1 MILVIAKSD
10 LNDVI
15 LLPVTIAT
23 EMRYPGVG
31 TKKNSVNISG
41 AMDFYAVFRTVIVI
55 NNGKMEK
62 WLKIKQNNVFYKYFG
77 FLTFFAFFATFHGF
91 SNFFVETLFA
101 FRKRIIFV
109 YKAYFVPFQM
119 RYCIAY
125 CCKYLWRK
133 KFCNLILSITSFF
146 DLLALS

>member
-10 LNDVI
+10 LNHVI
-15 LLPVTIAT
+15 SLPVTIAT
-23 EMRYPGVG
+23 EMRCPGVG

-77 FLTFFAFFATFHGF
+77 FLTFFAFFCYIPWIFK
-91 SNFFVETLFA
+91 FFCGN
-101 FRKRIIFV
+101 IICFQEEN
-109 YKAYFVPFQM
+109 YF
-119 RYCIAY
+119 C
-125 CCKYLWRK
+125 L
-133 KFCNLILSITSFF
+133 
-146 DLLALS
+146 

>member
-10 LNDVI
+10 LNDV
-15 LLPVTIAT
+15 LSLQVTIAT

-62 WLKIKQNNVFYKYFG
+62 WLKIKQNNVLQIFWISNILCI
-77 FLTFFAFFATFHGF
+77 FLLHSMDFQIFLWKHYLLSGR
-91 SNFFVETLFA
+91 ELF
-101 FRKRIIFV
+101 
-109 YKAYFVPFQM
+109 
-119 RYCIAY
+119 
-125 CCKYLWRK
+125 
-133 KFCNLILSITSFF
+133 LSIKHILCPFK
-146 DLLALS
+146 